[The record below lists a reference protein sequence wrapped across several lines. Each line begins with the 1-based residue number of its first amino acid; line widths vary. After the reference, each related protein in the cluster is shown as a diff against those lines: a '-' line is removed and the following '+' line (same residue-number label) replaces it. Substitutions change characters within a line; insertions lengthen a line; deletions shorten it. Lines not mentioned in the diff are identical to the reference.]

1 MKYKKLEEVC
11 DFISGLWTGKKPPYV
26 NVGVIRNTNF
36 HKNGNLDLTDIA
48 QLDVETKQ
56 FSTRQLK
63 YGDIVLEKS
72 GGGPNQP
79 VGRVCVF
86 EIEDGLYSLSNFT
99 SAVRVKNPSELSY
112 KYLHYF
118 LKYLYITGETEKIQT
133 HSTGIRNLQ
142 LSLYKEFKV
151 PIPPLPI
158 QQKIVEK
165 LDAIFIEVDKG
176 IETAEISAI
185 NTEALFRSYLT
196 EIIEKDS
203 ADCEV
208 VKIGNVCEIARGGS
222 PRPID
227 KFITD
232 SEDGVNWIKIGDA
245 TRSKKYIFETRE
257 KIIKE
262 GVSRSRFV
270 NDGDFLLSNSMS
282 FGRPYIMRT
291 TGCIHDGWLVLTNY
305 QKHLDIDFFYYLLS
319 SPIVV
324 RQFEKL
330 AQGST
335 VRNLNKELVSRV
347 EVRLPSLAKQK
358 KIVLKLDALDSNLEL
373 AKKSYKMKSTQ
384 LTKLKKSILHQAFNG
399 ELIKE

>member
-11 DFISGLWTGKKPPYV
+11 DFVSGLWTGKKPPYI

-36 HKNGNLDLTDIA
+36 HKSGNLDLTDIA
-48 QLDVETKQ
+48 QLDVEVKQ
-56 FSTRQLK
+56 FGTRQLK

-86 EIEDGLYSLSNFT
+86 EIKDGLYSLSNFT
-99 SAVRVKNPSELSY
+99 SAIRVKNPNELSY

-118 LKYLYITGETEKIQT
+118 LKHLYITGETEKIQT

-142 LSLYKEFKV
+142 LNLYKEFNV
-151 PIPPLPI
+151 PIPPLSI

-165 LDAIFIEVDKG
+165 LDAIFVEIDKV
-176 IETAEISAI
+176 IETAEKSAV

-203 ADCEV
+203 SDCEV
-208 VKIGNVCEIARGGS
+208 VKIGNICEIARGGS

-232 SEDGVNWIKIGDA
+232 SADGINWIKIGDA

-262 GVSRSRFV
+262 GASRSRLV

-324 RQFEKL
+324 RQFENL

-335 VRNLNKELVSRV
+335 VRNLNKDLVSRV
-347 EVRLPSLAKQK
+347 EVKLPSLAKQK
-358 KIVLKLDALDSNLEL
+358 AIVLKLDTLDSNLEL
-373 AKKSYKMKSTQ
+373 AKKSYKMKSTE
-384 LTKLKKSILHQAFNG
+384 LTKLKQSILHQAFTG
-399 ELIKE
+399 DLIKE

>member
-1 MKYKKLEEVC
+1 VKYKKLEEVC